1 MSATATRA
9 RRRPVMFAAAVA
21 TATVMAAAAL
31 ATAPGAAAASVPLTG
46 YELSWGIKDSYRNY
60 VTGPYTKGTFTV
72 SDGASQADG
81 NGVFT
86 FTDGQGTYD
95 STNHTL
101 HLAFKGTLVS
111 ESPVHGFK
119 RVMSDFQYDSATGI
133 LTADLTADDGP
144 TQQDVPFAKVA
155 APAGSDMSGLATIL
169 TTEAG
174 TFLGGSNYAGAAG
187 DPLSVVKKPGTTSPS
202 PSPSDPE
209 TTSPEPTSSPT
220 TSASP
225 SESETGTPSTSP
237 KPGDS
242 ASQSAEPT
250 ASTSPSASTA
260 PAPSKGDI
268 ADGRLTW
275 GVKDSFR
282 GYVVGPVA
290 KGRIAAS
297 DGASQASG
305 NGAFTFAD
313 ATGSYD
319 TEAGALSAAF
329 KGSVNF
335 KGHQGEG
342 EGGGYGLDLT
352 LDNVRASLDG
362 GSGKLTADV
371 TSLGEKSPNV
381 VLADLKAA
389 SAKLTAKGDVIT
401 VNDVTATLTGAG
413 AKAFGGFYDK
423 GTALDPVN
431 LSVALTKGAELPSGN
446 GTSGGGSGTGGTG
459 TSGGTGGTGGTG
471 TGGTGSTTGGVGSTT
486 GGIGGSM
493 AATGSDVPVGA
504 LGAAAA
510 ATVAAGAGVLYA
522 LRRRR
527 DTEA

>member
-1 MSATATRA
+1 MSATVTRA

-21 TATVMAAAAL
+21 TATALGAAAL
-31 ATAPGAAAASVPLTG
+31 ATAPGAAAAPVPLTG
-46 YELSWGIKDSYRNY
+46 YELSWGIKESYRNY
-60 VTGPYTKGTFTV
+60 VTGPYTKGTFTAA
-72 SDGASQADG
+72 DGASRADG

-86 FTDGQGTYD
+86 LTDGQGTYD
-95 STNHTL
+95 STHHTL
-101 HLAFKGTLVS
+101 HLAFKGTLVA
-111 ESPVHGFK
+111 ESSVHGFK
-119 RVMSDFQYDSATGI
+119 RVLSDFRYDSATGV

-144 TQQDVPFAKVA
+144 TQQDVPFAEVA
-155 APAGSDMSGLATIL
+155 APTGADMSGLATTL

-174 TFLGGSNYAGAAG
+174 TFLGSPSYAGAAG
-187 DPLSVVKKPGTTSPS
+187 DPLSVVKKQGTASPS
-202 PSPSDPE
+202 PSPSKSE
-209 TTSPEPTSSPT
+209 TGSPEPTSSPT
-220 TSASP
+220 SSASP
-225 SESETGTPSTSP
+225 SASETGGPSSP
-237 KPGDS
+237 KPSDS
-242 ASQSAEPT
+242 ASQTGKPT
-250 ASTSPSASTA
+250 TSTSPYASTA
-260 PAPSKGDI
+260 PAPARGDI

-290 KGRIAAS
+290 KGRITTS

-313 ATGSYD
+313 ATGTYD
-319 TEAGALSAAF
+319 TEAGTLSAAF

-342 EGGGYGLDLT
+342 DGGGYGLDLT
-352 LDNVRASLDG
+352 LDHVRAALDG

-381 VLADLKAA
+381 VLADLKAG
-389 SAKLTAKGDVIT
+389 SAKLTAKNDVIT
-401 VNDVTATLTGAG
+401 VNDVTATLTEAG

-431 LSVALTKGAELPSGN
+431 LSVALTEGAELPVGN
-446 GTSGGGSGTGGTG
+446 GTSGGGTGTGGTG
-459 TSGGTGGTGGTG
+459 TTGGTGG
-471 TGGTGSTTGGVGSTT
+471 TGGTGSTTGGIGSTT

-504 LGAAAA
+504 LGVAAA
-510 ATVAAGAGVLYA
+510 ATVAAGAGVLFA

-527 DTEA
+527 DTQA

>member
-21 TATVMAAAAL
+21 TATALGAAAL

-46 YELSWGIKDSYRNY
+46 YELSWGVKESYRNY

-72 SDGASQADG
+72 TDGASQADG

-101 HLAFKGTLVS
+101 HLAFKGSLVA

-119 RVMSDFQYDSATGI
+119 RVLSDFQYDSATGV

-155 APAGSDMSGLATIL
+155 APTGSDMSGLATTL

-174 TFLGGSNYAGAAG
+174 TFLGSPSYAGAAG
-187 DPLSVVKKPGTTSPS
+187 DPLSVVKKQGTTSPS
-202 PSPSDPE
+202 PSPSESE
-209 TTSPEPTSSPT
+209 TTSPEPTSSTEPT
-220 TSASP
+220 SSPTSSASP
-225 SESETGTPSTSP
+225 SESETGNPSSP
-237 KPGDS
+237 KPSDS
-242 ASQSAEPT
+242 ASQSAKPS
-250 ASTSPSASTA
+250 ASASPSASTA
-260 PAPSKGDI
+260 PAPSRGDI

-275 GVKDSFR
+275 GVKESFR

-290 KGRIAAS
+290 KGLIAAS

-319 TEAGALSAAF
+319 TEGGTLSAAF

-335 KGHQGEG
+335 KGHQDEG

-352 LDNVRASLDG
+352 LDNVRAALDG

-381 VLADLKAA
+381 VLADLKGA
-389 SAKLTAKGDVIT
+389 STELTAKNDVIT
-401 VNDVTATLTGAG
+401 VHDVTATLTEAG

-423 GTALDPVN
+423 GAALDPVN

-459 TSGGTGGTGGTG
+459 TSGGTGGIDGTG
-471 TGGTGSTTGGVGSTT
+471 STTGGTGSTTGGT
-486 GGIGGSM
+486 GGSM
-493 AATGSDVPVGA
+493 AATGSNVPVGA

-510 ATVAAGAGVLYA
+510 TTVAAGAGVLYA

-527 DTEA
+527 DTQA

>member
-1 MSATATRA
+1 M
-9 RRRPVMFAAAVA
+9 
-21 TATVMAAAAL
+21 
-31 ATAPGAAAASVPLTG
+31 PLTG
-46 YELSWGIKDSYRNY
+46 YELSWGIKESYRNY
-60 VTGPYTKGTFTV
+60 VTGPYTKGTFTAT
-72 SDGASQADG
+72 DGASQADG

-95 STNHTL
+95 STHHTL
-101 HLAFKGTLVS
+101 HLTFKGTLVA

-119 RVMSDFQYDSATGI
+119 RVLSDFQYDSATGV

-144 TQQDVPFAKVA
+144 TQQDVPFAEVA
-155 APAGSDMSGLATIL
+155 APTGAEMSGLATTL

-174 TFLGGSNYAGAAG
+174 TFLGSPSYAGAAG
-187 DPLSVVKKPGTTSPS
+187 DPLSVVKKQGATSPS
-202 PSPSDPE
+202 PSPSKSE
-209 TTSPEPTSSPT
+209 TGSPEPTSSPT
-220 TSASP
+220 SSASP
-225 SESETGTPSTSP
+225 SASETGGASSP
-237 KPGDS
+237 KPSDS
-242 ASQSAEPT
+242 ASQSSKPT
-250 ASTSPSASTA
+250 ASTSPYASTA
-260 PAPSKGDI
+260 PTPARGDV

-290 KGRIAAS
+290 KGRITTS

-313 ATGSYD
+313 ATGGYD
-319 TEAGALSAAF
+319 TEADTLSAAF

-342 EGGGYGLDLT
+342 DGGEYGLDLT
-352 LDNVRASLDG
+352 LDTVRAALDG
-362 GSGKLTADV
+362 GSGELTADV
-371 TSLGEKSPNV
+371 TNLGEKSPNV
-381 VLADLKAA
+381 VLADLKAG
-389 SAKLTAKGDVIT
+389 SARLTAKNDVINL
-401 VNDVTATLTGAG
+401 NDVTATLTEAG
-413 AKAFGGFYDK
+413 ARAFGGFYDK

-431 LSVALTKGAELPSGN
+431 LSVTLTKGAELPSGN
-446 GTSGGGSGTGGTG
+446 GNSGGGSGTGGTGSTG

-471 TGGTGSTTGGVGSTT
+471 STTGGIGSTN

-504 LGAAAA
+504 LGAVAA
-510 ATVAAGAGVLYA
+510 ATVAAGAGVLFA

-527 DTEA
+527 DTQA

>member
-1 MSATATRA
+1 MPTTAPRA
-9 RRRPVMFAAAVA
+9 RRRPVMFAAALA
-21 TATVMAAAAL
+21 TATALSAAAL
-31 ATAPGAAAASVPLTG
+31 AAAPGAAAASVPLTG
-46 YELSWGIKDSYRNY
+46 YELSWGIKESYRTY

-72 SDGASQADG
+72 TDGASQADG

-119 RVMSDFQYDSATGI
+119 RVLSDFQYDSATGV

-144 TQQDVPFAKVA
+144 TQQDVPFATVA
-155 APAGSDMSGLATIL
+155 APTGADMSDLATTL
-169 TTEAG
+169 TAEAG

-187 DPLSVVKKPGTTSPS
+187 DPLSVVKKQGTTSPS
-202 PSPSDPE
+202 PSPSESE

-220 TSASP
+220 SSASP
-225 SESETGTPSTSP
+225 SESETGNPSSP

-242 ASQSAEPT
+242 ASPSAKPT
-250 ASTSPSASTA
+250 ASTSPTASTA
-260 PAPSKGDI
+260 AAPSRGDI

-282 GYVVGPVA
+282 SYVVGPVA
-290 KGRIAAS
+290 KGRITAS

-319 TEAGALSAAF
+319 TEAGTLSAAF
-329 KGSVNF
+329 KGAVNF

-342 EGGGYGLDLT
+342 ESGGYGLDLT
-352 LDNVRASLDG
+352 LNHVRATLDG

-371 TSLGEKSPNV
+371 DSLGEKSANV

-389 SAKLTAKGDVIT
+389 STKLTAKNDVIT
-401 VNDVTATLTGAG
+401 VNDVTATLTEAG
-413 AKAFGGFYDK
+413 AKAFGGFYAK

-431 LSVALTKGAELPSGN
+431 LSVALTKDAELPSGN

-459 TSGGTGGTGGTG
+459 SSGGTD
-471 TGGTGSTTGGVGSTT
+471 STTGGIGSTT

-493 AATGSDVPVGA
+493 AATGAGVPVGA

-510 ATVAAGAGVLYA
+510 ATVAAGAGVLFA

-527 DTEA
+527 DTQA

>member
-1 MSATATRA
+1 MPATATATRA

-21 TATVMAAAAL
+21 TATALSAAAL
-31 ATAPGAAAASVPLTG
+31 AAAPGAAAASVPLTG
-46 YELSWGIKDSYRNY
+46 YELSWGIKETYRNY

-72 SDGASQADG
+72 TDGASQADG

-86 FTDGQGTYD
+86 FTGGQGTYD

-101 HLAFKGTLVS
+101 HLAFKGTIVA

-119 RVMSDFQYDSATGI
+119 RVLSDFQYDSATGV

-144 TQQDVPFAKVA
+144 TQQDVPIADVA
-155 APAGSDMSGLATIL
+155 APASSDMSNLATTL
-169 TTEAG
+169 AAEAG
-174 TFLGGSNYAGAAG
+174 TFLGSASYAGAAG
-187 DPLSVVKKPGTTSPS
+187 DPLSVVKKQDTTSPS
-202 PSPSDPE
+202 PSPSESE

-220 TSASP
+220 SSASP
-225 SESETGTPSTSP
+225 SESETGTPSSP
-237 KPGDS
+237 KPSDS
-242 ASQSAEPT
+242 ASQSAKPT

-260 PAPSKGDI
+260 PAPAKGDI

-282 GYVVGPVA
+282 SYVVGPVA
-290 KGRIAAS
+290 KGRITAS

-313 ATGSYD
+313 ATGTYD
-319 TEAGALSAAF
+319 TDAGTLSAAF
-329 KGSVNF
+329 KGAVNF

-342 EGGGYGLDLT
+342 DGGGYGLDLT
-352 LDNVRASLDG
+352 LNNVRAALAG
-362 GSGKLTADV
+362 GSGQLTADV

-389 SAKLTAKGDVIT
+389 STKFTAKSDVIT
-401 VNDVTATLTGAG
+401 VNGVTATLTEAG
-413 AKAFGGFYDK
+413 ARAFGGFYAK

-431 LSVALTKGAELPSGN
+431 LSVALSQGAELPSGD
-446 GTSGGGSGTGGTG
+446 GTSGGGSGAGGTG
-459 TSGGTGGTGGTG
+459 TAGGTGGV
-471 TGGTGSTTGGVGSTT
+471 GGTGSTTGGIGSTT

-493 AATGSDVPVGA
+493 AATGAGVPVGA

-527 DTEA
+527 ETQA